1 MTERFIVDVDEAIID
16 TKNENVEYAY
26 WEAKGVED
34 ICDLLNELNDRN
46 TQLQEEIKDFQDLL
60 ASKEEIYLKPI
71 IRTIKEAYESER
83 TQIGRNVLKQL
94 LEQME

>member
-1 MTERFIVDVDEAIID
+1 MFDEAIID

-46 TQLQEEIKDFQDLL
+46 TQLREEIKDFQDLL
-60 ASKEEIYLKPI
+60 ASKEEVYLKPI
-71 IRTIKEAYESER
+71 ITTIEEAYENER
-83 TQIGRNVLKQL
+83 THIGKNVLKQL
-94 LEQME
+94 LEAIQ